1 LFWSRK
7 IAFRCNKYRVFAV
20 KIDAL
25 FSMTDGIIAALFG
38 EYPPAKGWFGS
49 CWSGL
54 FVKKYGP
61 FEVLIGGVFV

>member
-1 LFWSRK
+1 
-7 IAFRCNKYRVFAV
+7 
-20 KIDAL
+20 
-25 FSMTDGIIAALFG
+25 MTDGIIAALFG

-61 FEVLIGGVFV
+61 FEVLIGGVLSEKYIHFSPI

>member
-1 LFWSRK
+1 
-7 IAFRCNKYRVFAV
+7 
-20 KIDAL
+20 
-25 FSMTDGIIAALFG
+25 MTDGIIAALFG